1 MIWKD
6 RVLYTKGKPVSGDR
20 LVGGLRVW
28 PPERSKLAALYYL
41 GEVPGIGKNDRILY
55 LGAAAGTT
63 VSHLADYSGIIYAV
77 EMAHEPL
84 PRLLQVCRIKR
95 NIIPIPADALYP
107 EQYYMLVG
115 EVDLLYQDIAQR
127 NQVEIALRNLC
138 MLRSGGYLILMLKT
152 RSISGT
158 MVPTEICRDSV
169 AALEQN
175 GLKEITVTWLDPYH
189 RDHAAIICKKE
200 ESL

>member
-6 RVLYTKGKPVSGDR
+6 QILYTRGKPVSGDR
-20 LVGGLRVW
+20 IVGGLRVW
-28 PPERSKLAALYYL
+28 PPERSKLAALYYR
-41 GEVPGIGKNDRILY
+41 GEVPGIGKEDQILY

-95 NIIPIPADALYP
+95 NIIPIPADALHP
-107 EQYYMLVG
+107 EQYSMLVG

-127 NQVEIALRNLC
+127 NQVEIALENIC
-138 MLRSGGYLILMLKT
+138 MLHSGGYLILMLKT
-152 RSISGT
+152 HSISGT
-158 MVPTEICRDSV
+158 MSPGDICRESV
-169 AALEQN
+169 AALVRG
-175 GLKEITVTWLDPYH
+175 GLKVISVTWLDPYH
-189 RDHAAIICKKE
+189 RDHAAIICKKGE
-200 ESL
+200 ES